1 MTENLFF
8 DMRIRNS
15 IKINWL
21 SVAAS
26 MLLVTVIGSVVLVFE
41 FYTDD
46 VYFKTRNFNYFLV
59 FTLWFLFVLNYFVLE
74 FLFNYYS
81 KNQIRRITN
90 ILPEDIIHDYDSDL
104 SFKELGE
111 KMHEMNQKNAEID
124 MMKEMENYRKEYI
137 GNISHELKTPLF
149 SMQGYIE
156 TLRDGGVEDLSIRD
170 KYLQRIDSSVERL
183 LNIVK
188 DLDMINRYESGQI
201 DLKYSIFDINL
212 LVQEI
217 FDLLEMEGEKHAMTM
232 QLQTTQPQ
240 LFVSADKQRISQV
253 LINLIS
259 NSIKYANREEAQII
273 VSTREGT
280 KSIHISVEDNGMG
293 IKPENLPRIFERF
306 FRVESSRSRKE
317 GGSGLGLAIV
327 KHILEAHQQTIAVE
341 STYLSGTKF
350 KFKLTKSIPSI
361 KKINGISNGN
371 SIPGKAQNL

>member
-1 MTENLFF
+1 M
-8 DMRIRNS
+8 IRNS
-15 IKINWL
+15 VKINWL
-21 SVAAS
+21 SAAAS
-26 MLLVTVIGSVVLVFE
+26 FSLVAVVGVAVLLFE

-46 VYFKTRNFNYFLV
+46 VYFKTRDFNYFLV
-59 FTLWFLFVLNYFVLE
+59 ITLGFLFFLNYFVLE
-74 FLFNYYS
+74 FLFSFYS
-81 KNQIRRITN
+81 KKQIRRITN
-90 ILPEDIIHDYDSDL
+90 ILPEDIIHDYDTDL
-104 SFKELGE
+104 GFKELGE
-111 KMHEMNQKNAEID
+111 KMHEMNQKNAEIG
-124 MMKEMENYRKEYI
+124 MMKEMETYRKEYI

-149 SMQGYIE
+149 SIQGYIE
-156 TLRDGGVEDLSIRD
+156 TLRDGGVEDLTIRD

-217 FDLLEMEGEKHAMTM
+217 FDLLEMEAEKHAMTM

-240 LFVSADKQRISQV
+240 LFVFADKQRISQV

-327 KHILEAHQQTIAVE
+327 KHILEAHKQTISVE
-341 STYLSGTKF
+341 SAYLSGTKF
-350 KFKLTKSIPSI
+350 KFKLSKSTPNL
-361 KKINGISNGN
+361 KKAKAVANSN
-371 SIPGKAQNL
+371 SATGKAQNL

>member
-1 MTENLFF
+1 M
-8 DMRIRNS
+8 IRNAV
-15 IKINWL
+15 KINWL
-21 SVAAS
+21 SAAAS
-26 MLLVTVIGSVVLVFE
+26 FSLVAVVGTAVLLFE

-46 VYFKTRNFNYFLV
+46 VYFKTKDFNYFLV
-59 FTLWFLFVLNYFVLE
+59 FTLGLLFFLNYFVLE
-74 FLFNYYS
+74 FLFSFYS

-90 ILPEDIIHDYDSDL
+90 ILPEDIIHDYDTDL
-104 SFKELGE
+104 GFKELGE
-111 KMHEMNQKNAEID
+111 KMHEMNQRNAEID

-137 GNISHELKTPLF
+137 GNVSHELKTPLF
-149 SMQGYIE
+149 SIQGYIE
-156 TLRDGGVEDLSIRD
+156 TLRDGGVEDLTIRD

-212 LVQEI
+212 LIQEI
-217 FDLLEMEGEKHAMTM
+217 FDLLEMEAEKHLMTM
-232 QLQTTQPQ
+232 QLQTTQSQ
-240 LFVSADKQRISQV
+240 LFVFADKQRISQV

-327 KHILEAHQQTIAVE
+327 KHILEAHKQTISVE
-341 STYLSGTKF
+341 SAYLSGTKF
-350 KFKLTKSIPSI
+350 KFKLGKPAVNG
-361 KKINGISNGN
+361 KKNKTN
-371 SIPGKAQNL
+371 ATA